1 MSQLYHAIVS
11 TVHHIGTVETKNAPN
26 AYELIVENINYLWLL
41 LNKDILVHKQNKY
54 HVKNHYMS
62 ASSFCVV
69 MKKAESVLPYLL

>member
-1 MSQLYHAIVS
+1 MSQLYHATVS
-11 TVHHIGTVETKNAPN
+11 TVHNIGTVETKNAPN

-41 LNKDILVHKQNKY
+41 SNKDILVHKQNKY

-62 ASSFCVV
+62 ASNFCVV